1 MNLMTTHSMRNAR
14 AFPDTSSGGLGLI
27 LGRHRRMAALERVAL
42 RLAVTETRSDVA
54 QIATLA
60 DPLAAKRT
68 ETLPQRHPAIDHD
81 KSHVTPPSAKLWIV
95 SDEIEEP
102 DSGVHRML
110 NMPAPFEIPGH
121 RKPRPGSLLALS
133 SNSKSP

>member
-1 MNLMTTHSMRNAR
+1 
-14 AFPDTSSGGLGLI
+14 
-27 LGRHRRMAALERVAL
+27 MAALERVAL

-81 KSHVTPPSAKLWIV
+81 ESHVTPPSAKLWIV

-110 NMPAPFEIPGH
+110 NMPAPSSKFRGTGNLGLDPCLRRQAIRNRHNH
-121 RKPRPGSLLALS
+121 RLSLARRSLKRSTHLVEQKALRQR
-133 SNSKSP
+133 